1 MNRRG
6 KMNFFRILVVLMM
19 LGFTIAT
26 TGCGGGGA
34 EIKAT
39 NTTTTMGQ
47 ELHDIKKAFDQGII
61 TEKEY
66 ERAKKDILKKYD

>member
-1 MNRRG
+1 M
-6 KMNFFRILVVLMM
+6 KFFRILVVLTM
-19 LGFTIAT
+19 LGFSIVS

-39 NTTTTMGQ
+39 NTTMGQ
-47 ELHDIKKAFDQGII
+47 ELQDIKQALDQGII

-66 ERAKKDILKKYD
+66 NRAKKDILKKYK

>member
-1 MNRRG
+1 M
-6 KMNFFRILVVLMM
+6 
-19 LGFTIAT
+19 

-39 NTTTTMGQ
+39 HTTMGE

-66 ERAKKDILKKYD
+66 NTSAFGFNRISDFQNMAC

>member
-1 MNRRG
+1 
-6 KMNFFRILVVLMM
+6 MNFFRTIVLLSM
-19 LGFTIAT
+19 LGFSIAM

-39 NTTTTMGQ
+39 NTTMGE

-66 ERAKKDILKKYD
+66 NKAKKDILKKYN